1 MLLSDPF
8 IAALQE
14 CIEVFMRHS
23 MRNLIHS
30 SREKGLSMS
39 QVGAL
44 FFIHRTGSRGVTDL
58 GDHLGV
64 TSGAASQ
71 MLERLVQQD
80 LILRAEDPHDRRLKQ
95 IRLTPKGRR
104 TLHESIQARQ
114 GWLEELA
121 ENMTPCEKDQVTKA
135 LHILID
141 RTRQLEGISELENE

>member
-1 MLLSDPF
+1 MLFADPF

-80 LILRAEDPHDRRLKQ
+80 LVAGPCTRAYRRARAGWKSWQ
-95 IRLTPKGRR
+95 RACQPVKKIR
-104 TLHESIQARQ
+104 
-114 GWLEELA
+114 
-121 ENMTPCEKDQVTKA
+121 
-135 LHILID
+135 
-141 RTRQLEGISELENE
+141 